1 MKLPFDI
8 RKLDTGLVL
17 SVVAHAAFFAW
28 GIISFTA
35 RPLEAKPT
43 DSLPVDIISAE
54 KFTQLTKGLKTGKKD
69 APNKEQVEKVAEPKP
84 VEEAPAK
91 KITEKQEIKTAAA
104 EPPPP
109 PAPPEQQKVEPPK
122 PDKKPPPKDEIAE
135 ALKKEQLKKKQ
146 EEQKKAAAE
155 KKQQQQPKF
164 DPNQIAA
171 LLDKRDPTRQT
182 LTGAS
187 INQQEATLGIRSGS
201 APRLSQS
208 ELDAMRRRL
217 MQLWNPPAGVQNP
230 EQLIVKIRIQLGK
243 DGKLSGP
250 PIVMTSGRGTLFE
263 TARDN
268 AIRALFMG
276 QPFEML
282 SKDTYDLWKEIEI
295 TFDPR
300 DMLRG

>member
-1 MKLPFDI
+1 MKLPAAM
-8 RKLDTGLVL
+8 REMKTGMIVSVIAHVSFLV
-17 SVVAHAAFFAW
+17 W
-28 GIISFTA
+28 GIVSFAA
-35 RPLEAKPT
+35 RPLEAKPQ

-54 KFTQLTKGLKTGKKD
+54 KFSQLTKGLKTGKKD

-84 VEEAPAK
+84 VEETPTT
-91 KITEKQEIKTAAA
+91 KITEKKEVKTAAA
-104 EPPPP
+104 EPTM
-109 PAPPEQQKVEPPK
+109 AMDQQKVEPPK

-135 ALKKEQLKKKQ
+135 ALKKEQIKKKQ
-146 EEQKKAAAE
+146 EEQKQKAAE

-182 LTGAS
+182 LTGESLSPQPA
-187 INQQEATLGIRSGS
+187 ALGVRTGS
-201 APRLSQS
+201 APKLSQS

-217 MQLWNPPAGVQNP
+217 MDLWNPPAGVQNP
-230 EQLIVKIRIQLGK
+230 EQLVVKIRIQLGR

-250 PIVMTSGRGTLFE
+250 PIVVTSGRGTLFE

-268 AIRALFMG
+268 AIRALFRG

-300 DMLRG
+300 EMNRG

>member
-1 MKLPFDI
+1 MKLPAAI
-8 RKLDTGLVL
+8 REMKTGMIVSVIAHVSFLV
-17 SVVAHAAFFAW
+17 W
-28 GIISFTA
+28 GIVSFAA
-35 RPLEAKPT
+35 RPLEAKPQ

-54 KFTQLTKGLKTGKKD
+54 KFSQLTKGLKTGKKD

-84 VEEAPAK
+84 VEETPTTK
-91 KITEKQEIKTAAA
+91 VTEKKEIKTAAA
-104 EPPPP
+104 EPTT
-109 PAPPEQQKVEPPK
+109 AMDQQKVEPPK

-135 ALKKEQLKKKQ
+135 ALKKEQIKKKQ
-146 EEQKKAAAE
+146 EEQKQKAAE

-182 LTGAS
+182 LTGES
-187 INQQEATLGIRSGS
+187 ISPQPAALGVRTGS
-201 APRLSQS
+201 APKLSQS

-217 MQLWNPPAGVQNP
+217 MDLWNPPAGVQNP
-230 EQLIVKIRIQLGK
+230 EQLVVKIRIQLGR

-250 PIVMTSGRGTLFE
+250 PIVVTSGRGTLFE

-268 AIRALFMG
+268 AIRALFRG

-300 DMLRG
+300 EMNRG

>member
-8 RKLDTGLVL
+8 RKVDTGLVV
-17 SVVAHAAFFAW
+17 SVLVHALFFGW
-28 GIISFTA
+28 GVVSFSA

-43 DSLPVDIISAE
+43 DSLPVDIISTSQFSE
-54 KFTQLTKGLKTGKKD
+54 LTRGQRNGKKD
-69 APNKEQVEKVAEPKP
+69 APNKQQVEKVAEPKP
-84 VEEAPAK
+84 VEETPATK
-91 KITEKQEIKTAAA
+91 VTEKKEIKTAAA
-104 EPPPP
+104 EPTQ
-109 PAPPEQQKVEPPK
+109 AMDEQKVEPPK

-135 ALKKEQLKKKQ
+135 ALKKEQIKKKQ
-146 EEQKKAAAE
+146 EEQKQKPAE

-182 LTGAS
+182 LTG
-187 INQQEATLGIRSGS
+187 EALAPAPAALGTPNGS
-201 APRLSQS
+201 AARLSQS

-230 EQLIVKIRIQLGK
+230 EQLVVKIRITLGR
-243 DGKLSGP
+243 DGKLNGP
-250 PIVMTSGRGTLFE
+250 PNVLTSGRGPLFE

-276 QPFEML
+276 QPFQML
-282 SKDTYDLWKEIEI
+282 SPSTYDLWKEIEI

-300 DMLRG
+300 DMYRG

>member
-1 MKLPFDI
+1 MKLPAAI
-8 RKLDTGLVL
+8 REMKTGMIVSVIAHVSFLV
-17 SVVAHAAFFAW
+17 W
-28 GIISFTA
+28 GIVSFAA
-35 RPLEAKPT
+35 RPLEAKPQ

-54 KFTQLTKGLKTGKKD
+54 KFSQLTKGLKTGKKD

-84 VEEAPAK
+84 VEETPTTK
-91 KITEKQEIKTAAA
+91 VTEKKEIKTAAA
-104 EPPPP
+104 EPTM
-109 PAPPEQQKVEPPK
+109 AMDQQKVEPPK

-135 ALKKEQLKKKQ
+135 ALKKEQIKKKQ
-146 EEQKKAAAE
+146 EEQKQKAAE

-182 LTGAS
+182 LTGESLSPQPA
-187 INQQEATLGIRSGS
+187 ALGVRTGS
-201 APRLSQS
+201 APKLSQS

-217 MQLWNPPAGVQNP
+217 MDLWNPPAGVQNP
-230 EQLIVKIRIQLGK
+230 EQLVVKIRIQLGR

-250 PIVMTSGRGTLFE
+250 PIVVTSGRGTLFE

-268 AIRALFMG
+268 AIRALFRG

-300 DMLRG
+300 EMNRG

>member
-1 MKLPFDI
+1 VKLPAAM
-8 RKLDTGLVL
+8 REMKTGMIVSVIAHVSFLV
-17 SVVAHAAFFAW
+17 W
-28 GIISFTA
+28 GIVSFAA
-35 RPLEAKPT
+35 RPLEAKPQ

-54 KFTQLTKGLKTGKKD
+54 KFSQLTKGLKTGKKD

-84 VEEAPAK
+84 VEETPTT
-91 KITEKQEIKTAAA
+91 KITEKKEIKTAAA
-104 EPPPP
+104 EPTM
-109 PAPPEQQKVEPPK
+109 AMDQQKVEPPK

-135 ALKKEQLKKKQ
+135 ALKKEQIKKKQ
-146 EEQKKAAAE
+146 EEQKQKAAE

-182 LTGAS
+182 LTGES
-187 INQQEATLGIRSGS
+187 ISPQPAALGVRTGS
-201 APRLSQS
+201 APKLSQS

-217 MQLWNPPAGVQNP
+217 MDLWNPPAGVQNP
-230 EQLIVKIRIQLGK
+230 EQLVVKIRIQLGR

-250 PIVMTSGRGTLFE
+250 PIVVTSGRGTLFE

-268 AIRALFMG
+268 AIRALFRG

-300 DMLRG
+300 EMNRG

>member
-1 MKLPFDI
+1 VKLPAAM
-8 RKLDTGLVL
+8 REMKTGMIVSVIAHVSFLV
-17 SVVAHAAFFAW
+17 W
-28 GIISFTA
+28 GIVSFAA
-35 RPLEAKPT
+35 RPLEAKPQ

-54 KFTQLTKGLKTGKKD
+54 KFSQLTKGLKTGKKD

-84 VEEAPAK
+84 VEETPTTK
-91 KITEKQEIKTAAA
+91 VTEKKEIKTAAA
-104 EPPPP
+104 EPTM
-109 PAPPEQQKVEPPK
+109 AMDQQKVEPPK

-135 ALKKEQLKKKQ
+135 ALKKEQIKKKQ
-146 EEQKKAAAE
+146 EEQKQKAAE

-182 LTGAS
+182 LTGESLSPQPA
-187 INQQEATLGIRSGS
+187 ALGVRSGS
-201 APRLSQS
+201 APKLSQS

-217 MQLWNPPAGVQNP
+217 MDLWNPPAGVQNP
-230 EQLIVKIRIQLGK
+230 EQLVVKIRIQLGR

-250 PIVMTSGRGTLFE
+250 PIVVTSGRGTLFE

-268 AIRALFMG
+268 AIRALFRG

-300 DMLRG
+300 EMNRG

>member
-1 MKLPFDI
+1 MKLPAAM
-8 RKLDTGLVL
+8 REMKTGMIVSVIAHVSFLV
-17 SVVAHAAFFAW
+17 W
-28 GIISFTA
+28 GIVSFAA
-35 RPLEAKPT
+35 RPLEAKPQ

-54 KFTQLTKGLKTGKKD
+54 KFSQLTKGLKTGKKD

-84 VEEAPAK
+84 VEETPTT
-91 KITEKQEIKTAAA
+91 KITEKKEIKTAAA
-104 EPPPP
+104 EPTM
-109 PAPPEQQKVEPPK
+109 AMDQQKVEPPK

-135 ALKKEQLKKKQ
+135 ALKKEQIKKKQ
-146 EEQKKAAAE
+146 EEQKQKAAE

-182 LTGAS
+182 LTGESFSPQPA
-187 INQQEATLGIRSGS
+187 ALGVRTGS
-201 APRLSQS
+201 APKLSQS

-217 MQLWNPPAGVQNP
+217 MDLWNPPAGVQNP
-230 EQLIVKIRIQLGK
+230 EQLVVKIRIQLGR

-250 PIVMTSGRGTLFE
+250 PIVVTSGRGTLFE

-268 AIRALFMG
+268 AIRALFRG

-300 DMLRG
+300 EMNRG

>member
-1 MKLPFDI
+1 MKLPAAI
-8 RKLDTGLVL
+8 REMKTGMIVSVIAHVSFLV
-17 SVVAHAAFFAW
+17 W
-28 GIISFTA
+28 GIVSFAA
-35 RPLEAKPT
+35 RPLEAKPQ

-54 KFTQLTKGLKTGKKD
+54 KFSQLTKGLKTGKKD

-84 VEEAPAK
+84 VEETPTN
-91 KITEKQEIKTAAA
+91 KITEKKEIKTAAA
-104 EPPPP
+104 EPTM
-109 PAPPEQQKVEPPK
+109 AMDQQKVEPPK

-135 ALKKEQLKKKQ
+135 ALKKEQIKKKQ
-146 EEQKKAAAE
+146 EEQKQKAAE

-182 LTGAS
+182 LTGESLSPQPA
-187 INQQEATLGIRSGS
+187 ALGVRTGS
-201 APRLSQS
+201 APKLSQS

-217 MQLWNPPAGVQNP
+217 MDLWNPPAGVQNP
-230 EQLIVKIRIQLGK
+230 EQLVVKIRIQLGR

-250 PIVMTSGRGTLFE
+250 PIVVTSGRGTLFE

-268 AIRALFMG
+268 AIRALFRG

-300 DMLRG
+300 EMNRG

>member
-1 MKLPFDI
+1 MKLPAAM
-8 RKLDTGLVL
+8 REMKTGMIVSVIAHVSFLV
-17 SVVAHAAFFAW
+17 W
-28 GIISFTA
+28 GIVSFAA
-35 RPLEAKPT
+35 RPLEAKPQ

-54 KFTQLTKGLKTGKKD
+54 KFSQLTKGLKTGKKD

-84 VEEAPAK
+84 VEETPTTK
-91 KITEKQEIKTAAA
+91 VTEKKEIKTAAA
-104 EPPPP
+104 EPTM
-109 PAPPEQQKVEPPK
+109 AMDQQKVEPPK

-135 ALKKEQLKKKQ
+135 ALKKEQIKKKQ
-146 EEQKKAAAE
+146 EEQKQKAAE

-182 LTGAS
+182 LTGESLSPQPA
-187 INQQEATLGIRSGS
+187 ALGVRTGS
-201 APRLSQS
+201 APKLSQS

-217 MQLWNPPAGVQNP
+217 MDLWNPPAGVQNP
-230 EQLIVKIRIQLGK
+230 EQLVVKIRIQLGR

-250 PIVMTSGRGTLFE
+250 PIVVTSGRGTLFE

-268 AIRALFMG
+268 AIRALFRG

-300 DMLRG
+300 EMNRG

>member
-1 MKLPFDI
+1 VKLPAAI
-8 RKLDTGLVL
+8 REMKTGMIVSVIAHVSFLV
-17 SVVAHAAFFAW
+17 W
-28 GIISFTA
+28 GIVSFAA
-35 RPLEAKPT
+35 RPLEAKPQ

-54 KFTQLTKGLKTGKKD
+54 KFSQLTKGLKTGKKD

-84 VEEAPAK
+84 VEETPTN
-91 KITEKQEIKTAAA
+91 KITEKKEIKTAAA
-104 EPPPP
+104 EPTM
-109 PAPPEQQKVEPPK
+109 AMDQQKVEPPK

-135 ALKKEQLKKKQ
+135 ALKKEQIKKKQ
-146 EEQKKAAAE
+146 EEQKQKAAE

-182 LTGAS
+182 LTGES
-187 INQQEATLGIRSGS
+187 ISPQPAALGVRTGS
-201 APRLSQS
+201 APKLSQS

-217 MQLWNPPAGVQNP
+217 MDLWNPPAGVQNP
-230 EQLIVKIRIQLGK
+230 EQLVVKIRIQLGR

-250 PIVMTSGRGTLFE
+250 PIVVTSGRGTLFE

-268 AIRALFMG
+268 AIRALFRG

-300 DMLRG
+300 EMNRG

>member
-1 MKLPFDI
+1 MKLPAAM
-8 RKLDTGLVL
+8 REMKTGMIVSVIAHVSFLV
-17 SVVAHAAFFAW
+17 W
-28 GIISFTA
+28 GIVSFAA
-35 RPLEAKPT
+35 RPLEAKPQ

-54 KFTQLTKGLKTGKKD
+54 KFSQLTKGLKTGKKD

-84 VEEAPAK
+84 VEETPTTK
-91 KITEKQEIKTAAA
+91 VTEKKEIKTAAA
-104 EPPPP
+104 EP
-109 PAPPEQQKVEPPK
+109 AMAMDQQKVEPPK

-135 ALKKEQLKKKQ
+135 ALKKEQIKKKQ
-146 EEQKKAAAE
+146 EEQKQKAAE

-182 LTGAS
+182 LTGESLSPQPA
-187 INQQEATLGIRSGS
+187 ALGVRTGS
-201 APRLSQS
+201 APKLSQS

-217 MQLWNPPAGVQNP
+217 MDLWNPPAGVQNP
-230 EQLIVKIRIQLGK
+230 EQLVVKIRIQLGR

-250 PIVMTSGRGTLFE
+250 PIVVTSGRGTLFE

-268 AIRALFMG
+268 AIRALFRG

-300 DMLRG
+300 EMNRG

>member
-1 MKLPFDI
+1 MKLPF
-8 RKLDTGLVL
+8 KMPENKTGLIV
-17 SVVAHAAFFAW
+17 SVIAHAAFFTW
-28 GIISFTA
+28 GIVSFSA

-54 KFTQLTKGLKTGKKD
+54 KFSQLTKGLKTGKKD

-84 VEEAPAK
+84 VEETPTPK
-91 KITEKQEIKTAAA
+91 VTEKKEVKTAAA
-104 EPPPP
+104 EPTPPM
-109 PAPPEQQKVEPPK
+109 PPEQQKVEPPK

-135 ALKKEQLKKKQ
+135 ALKKEQIKKKQ
-146 EEQKKAAAE
+146 EEQKQKAAE

-182 LTGAS
+182 LTGSALS
-187 INQQEATLGIRSGS
+187 PQPAALGVRSGS
-201 APRLSQS
+201 APKLSQS
-208 ELDAMRRRL
+208 ELDAMRQRL

-230 EQLIVKIRIQLGK
+230 EQLVVKIRIQLGR
-243 DGKLSGP
+243 DGKLNGP
-250 PIVMTSGRGTLFE
+250 PLVLTSGHGTLFE

-268 AIRALFMG
+268 AIRALFRG

-300 DMLRG
+300 DMYRG